1 MLSLEQYHVAYHHL
15 AAVTLL
21 LFFLIHFPRYLPV
34 FIRIEIYLWS
44 FDIKN
49 KQYHVHM
56 AVSPLKH
63 RVKRVTSAETADCI
77 RNLQILFLKIVLM
90 FISQNCTHLYY
101 SS

>member
-49 KQYHVHM
+49 K
-56 AVSPLKH
+56 
-63 RVKRVTSAETADCI
+63 
-77 RNLQILFLKIVLM
+77 
-90 FISQNCTHLYY
+90 
-101 SS
+101 